1 MPPPATRNW
10 HHSNLGQR
18 RRCRGNAANP
28 RRGSFRK
35 CRATRHAAFAAV
47 ASTTPLRRQQ
57 KARPVWMR
65 PARRCAEHI
74 SASAASMLR
83 FGVLCPQLARADISP
98 KKANSRL
105 DPEGDLGGAV
115 QKVAIA
121 NSTVDTFVSMDDE
134 LILALVEAGLGGWE
148 RYQARIG
155 VARNFSSRVVISSGT
170 TQNRWVALGSLARAR
185 PTQATDALIVN
196 FARQQWGDL
205 LAALAKSWR
214 RIYI

>member
-1 MPPPATRNW
+1 MGKRRISFVPKPSLRGVRSSWLILVRNCDLCW
-10 HHSNLGQR
+10 L
-18 RRCRGNAANP
+18 
-28 RRGSFRK
+28 
-35 CRATRHAAFAAV
+35 
-47 ASTTPLRRQQ
+47 
-57 KARPVWMR
+57 
-65 PARRCAEHI
+65 
-74 SASAASMLR
+74 ASARWRLLSWISSNRRTFSMAIAAWSAKVEA
-83 FGVLCPQLARADISP
+83 G
-98 KKANSRL
+98 
-105 DPEGDLGGAV
+105 V